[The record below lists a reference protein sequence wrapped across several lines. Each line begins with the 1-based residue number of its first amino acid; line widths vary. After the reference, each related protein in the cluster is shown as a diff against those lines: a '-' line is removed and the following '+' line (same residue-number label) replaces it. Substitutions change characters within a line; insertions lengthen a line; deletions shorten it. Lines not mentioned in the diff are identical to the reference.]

1 MEVVRTSLG
10 GNVEGADRTQATRR
24 VKLRTGRYNTSL
36 ICGLASFSASL
47 MLGFHPLNDSD
58 RDLPSLAIQ
67 RVAMK
72 AD

>member
-1 MEVVRTSLG
+1 MLSGT
-10 GNVEGADRTQATRR
+10 ND
-24 VKLRTGRYNTSL
+24 YNTSL

-67 RVAMK
+67 RVSMK